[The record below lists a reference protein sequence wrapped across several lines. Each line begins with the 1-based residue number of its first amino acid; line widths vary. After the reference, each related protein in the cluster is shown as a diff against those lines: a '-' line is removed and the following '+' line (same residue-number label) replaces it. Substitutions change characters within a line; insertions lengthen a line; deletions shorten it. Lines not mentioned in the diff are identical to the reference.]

1 MKPFLLRSKQIY
13 VLKATKFSTV
23 YVFKCLWFSPSKISE
38 ACFWF
43 SAMISGVSFPIIPVT
58 CITFRCFI

>member
-23 YVFKCLWFSPSKISE
+23 YVFKCLWFSSSKISG

-58 CITFRCFI
+58 CITFRGFI